1 MERANLSEQEIVD
14 NFRLVFTGAI
24 AAGQFNVAAE
34 VTAFMND
41 IRTDKKGSVGFGHE
55 D

>member
-1 MERANLSEQEIVD
+1 MERTNLSECEIV
-14 NFRLVFTGAI
+14 NNLRQVFTGAL

-41 IRTDKKGSVGFGHE
+41 IRTDTKGSVGFGHE